1 MDIKEN
7 SHSLENKLSL
17 EKSGYNRLKKLVK
30 SLENE
35 PWSVTLLQLA
45 WTAGPITFL
54 ALQGGYF
61 LGYGKNA
68 PLSLF
73 TYFAGYTILAGVMGI
88 FTSVIFKH
96 FNQKEKE
103 DAERNLRYTIDN
115 TLVFCGRITDFYLSL
130 LGKKERKMEVAR
142 QLLANTHALPDDIYL
157 AFMELTN
164 NSKIAHEAKKIEQ
177 LRRYS
182 LRVLIDQTYN
192 KNSLFFQ
199 KKIKRLKKTYPEI
212 AMLVQKRIQ
221 GEAPSLKMGVQ
232 RVDGFLRRIYKAL
245 EVNDKELFSIRDC
258 IEFFHFL
265 YEILNDRKIAVFY
278 FNYKGNRELEKA
290 NTNLEKIRAFYSLD
304 CATVNYH
311 INYLETQ
318 LIDAGF
324 MHEITGLSI
333 QERVDQI
340 CSAMNSVAEIVLNK
354 DKLEANGSTSDLAM
368 FFKNL
373 YIHYGQIVNHYQ
385 IVIKNCRKLNK
396 AISRWMLASN
406 KIDKKRPLFRIGK
419 GKRGLRIYEEKWGLD
434 DSQKI
439 RLAKLL
445 SGYLQHMER
454 QFPHYCAV
462 SEAKIKR
469 CFLNLAHEILSITDL
484 CNPLVQYSIESSQ
497 AANFSSIENDISVE
511 SKLFWARAIVKE
523 VEPDLSTT
531 ALNLAKTLIEQY
543 GIELSDEA
551 YDFLKKEYNVDVNKI
566 RKLVKKT
573 QPFSFQGLSLELT
586 NKPDFQSW
594 KRAFSQA

>member
-1 MDIKEN
+1 MDIKGN

-199 KKIKRLKKTYPEI
+199 KKIKRLKKTYP
-212 AMLVQKRIQ
+212 
-221 GEAPSLKMGVQ
+221 
-232 RVDGFLRRIYKAL
+232 DIY
-245 EVNDKELFSIRDC
+245 R
-258 IEFFHFL
+258 
-265 YEILNDRKIAVFY
+265 
-278 FNYKGNRELEKA
+278 
-290 NTNLEKIRAFYSLD
+290 
-304 CATVNYH
+304 
-311 INYLETQ
+311 
-318 LIDAGF
+318 
-324 MHEITGLSI
+324 
-333 QERVDQI
+333 
-340 CSAMNSVAEIVLNK
+340 
-354 DKLEANGSTSDLAM
+354 
-368 FFKNL
+368 
-373 YIHYGQIVNHYQ
+373 
-385 IVIKNCRKLNK
+385 
-396 AISRWMLASN
+396 
-406 KIDKKRPLFRIGK
+406 
-419 GKRGLRIYEEKWGLD
+419 
-434 DSQKI
+434 
-439 RLAKLL
+439 
-445 SGYLQHMER
+445 
-454 QFPHYCAV
+454 
-462 SEAKIKR
+462 
-469 CFLNLAHEILSITDL
+469 
-484 CNPLVQYSIESSQ
+484 
-497 AANFSSIENDISVE
+497 
-511 SKLFWARAIVKE
+511 
-523 VEPDLSTT
+523 
-531 ALNLAKTLIEQY
+531 
-543 GIELSDEA
+543 
-551 YDFLKKEYNVDVNKI
+551 
-566 RKLVKKT
+566 
-573 QPFSFQGLSLELT
+573 
-586 NKPDFQSW
+586 
-594 KRAFSQA
+594 